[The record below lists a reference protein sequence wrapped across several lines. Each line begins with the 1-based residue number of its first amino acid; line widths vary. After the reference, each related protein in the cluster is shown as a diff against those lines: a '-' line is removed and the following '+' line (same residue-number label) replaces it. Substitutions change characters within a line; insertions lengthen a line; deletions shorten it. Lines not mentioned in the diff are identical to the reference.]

1 MLPHQNAAGETL
13 EDSCLNKP
21 TDRVCVNDT
30 QPHTVGQSHAT
41 LDETV
46 VEATCTEI
54 GYTVEVCHD
63 CLWVDEK
70 SLVTVPATD
79 HDWTGVWV
87 EIEGTGTEVLA
98 CLNNC
103 GETQTRDIE
112 RVELDLEVSN
122 SNPKNVQGG
131 YADSSLV
138 AVKVKLAGFN
148 ASVASV
154 AFDLVY
160 SSDVVYIESVEI
172 TDSRFAIQEYND
184 KGDRVSFAF
193 MNIAPTTI
201 DEDAE
206 FATVYFRI
214 DNKDATSAK
223 FSFENVAA
231 FEKAGDDVRAEAVGK
246 TIDIVKFMDVYADGT
261 YDMQDA
267 LAIYDVISN
276 DNYNVAADLN
286 KDGVVNVLDLDAF
299 CKFVVENLGYSDV
312 AALRP
317 AK

>member
-1 MLPHQNAAGETL
+1 
-13 EDSCLNKP
+13 
-21 TDRVCVNDT
+21 
-30 QPHTVGQSHAT
+30 
-41 LDETV
+41 
-46 VEATCTEI
+46 
-54 GYTVEVCHD
+54 
-63 CLWVDEK
+63 
-70 SLVTVPATD
+70 
-79 HDWTGVWV
+79 VWV

-103 GETQTRDIE
+103 GETQTRDVE

-138 AVKVKLAGFN
+138 AVKIKLAGFN

-160 SSDVVYIESVEI
+160 KAKADDPNVVYVESVEI

-214 DNKDATSAK
+214 DNKDDKKNATSAE

-231 FEKAGDDVRAEAVGK
+231 HAKAGEPVTAGGVDK
-246 TIDIVKFMDVYADGT
+246 TIDIVKFMDVYADGN

>member
-1 MLPHQNAAGETL
+1 
-13 EDSCLNKP
+13 
-21 TDRVCVNDT
+21 
-30 QPHTVGQSHAT
+30 
-41 LDETV
+41 
-46 VEATCTEI
+46 
-54 GYTVEVCHD
+54 
-63 CLWVDEK
+63 
-70 SLVTVPATD
+70 
-79 HDWTGVWV
+79 VWV

-160 SSDVVYIESVEI
+160 NSNVVYVESVEI

-214 DNKDATSAK
+214 DNKDATSAN

-231 FEKAGDDVRAEAVGK
+231 FEKAGDSVRAEAVGK
-246 TIDIVKFMDVYADGT
+246 TIAIVKFMDVYADGK